1 MRKVNI
7 TLDCVSD
14 EQAYFLEQFLSDNYD
29 NVNMSYLP
37 DTKRLYETSSNF
49 RKMIKAKKD
58 INKEIN
64 DYINEYNFRK
74 D

>member
-29 NVNMSYLP
+29 NVSMQYLP
-37 DTKRLYETSSNF
+37 DCKYAIFTRYKRTL
-49 RKMIKAKKD
+49 
-58 INKEIN
+58 
-64 DYINEYNFRK
+64 
-74 D
+74 

>member
-1 MRKVNI
+1 MI
-7 TLDCVSD
+7 HHL
-14 EQAYFLEQFLSDNYD
+14 
-29 NVNMSYLP
+29 
-37 DTKRLYETSSNF
+37 DTKLLYDTSPNF

>member
-29 NVNMSYLP
+29 NVSMTYLP
-37 DTKRLYETSSNF
+37 DTKLLYDTSP
-49 RKMIKAKKD
+49 R
-58 INKEIN
+58 
-64 DYINEYNFRK
+64 Y
-74 D
+74 

>member
-29 NVNMSYLP
+29 NVSMQYLP
-37 DTKRLYETSSNF
+37 DTKDLYDKSPNF
-49 RKMIKAKKD
+49 RKMIKAKKT

-64 DYINEYNFRK
+64 DYINEYNFK
-74 D
+74 

>member
-29 NVNMSYLP
+29 NVSMTYLP
-37 DTKRLYETSSNF
+37 DTKLLYDTSPNF

-58 INKEIN
+58 INKEI
-64 DYINEYNFRK
+64 I
-74 D
+74 